1 MFVLTVQKCAVSD
14 YFSDFVL
21 RCVYSNQVGRHVNQ
35 WERKWGGRFY
45 KTDIHLITTT
55 AVVDQPGL
63 ARIDATAGVDPACPG
78 LLRLT
83 DPTSP
88 CLRPTTVFLDG
99 LGWKGQSQL
108 APSTHESYVDQAPP
122 RPSQQAMFHPTL
134 SPCLNLAS
142 LDQASLNWMGPP
154 QPPQLL

>member
-1 MFVLTVQKCAVSD
+1 
-14 YFSDFVL
+14 
-21 RCVYSNQVGRHVNQ
+21 
-35 WERKWGGRFY
+35 
-45 KTDIHLITTT
+45 
-55 AVVDQPGL
+55 VDQPGL

-134 SPCLNLAS
+134 SSCLNLAS

-154 QPPQLL
+154 QPPTAAVTADQAWLLDWVVPPLIYPLQLYIYIYIYKYTYIYICVIYIYIYIYI